1 MPPFVA
7 ETTFHVRY
15 AETDAMGVVHHS
27 SYVIYLEEGRSHYI
41 RQRGSSYAD
50 FERDGY
56 YLAVT
61 ELNIRYP
68 KPAVYDQLLKIRC
81 WITNLQSRSIT
92 FAYEVVDAHSHE
104 LYVTATSKHL
114 CLNRQGQVAKIPD
127 EWRRWIED

>member
-1 MPPFVA
+1 MSPFIA

-27 SYVIYLEEGRSHYI
+27 SYVVYLEEGRSQYI

-61 ELNIRYP
+61 ELTIRYP
-68 KPAVYDQLLKIRC
+68 KPAVYDQLLKVKC
-81 WITNLQSRSIT
+81 WITAIQSRGIT
-92 FAYEVVDAHSHE
+92 FAYEIVDAHSNE

-114 CLNRQGQVAKIPD
+114 CLNRQGQVAKIPN
-127 EWRRWIED
+127 EWRRWIDI